1 MILTLIRRDRKL
13 KIVRGV
19 QLVGDIAVAVDAHV
33 IQLFLRCHAVVVH
46 IEVVADVFK
55 INQLHLVR
63 RHAVEGDDRC
73 TLRHDSGYLVQVVVK
88 GILPRLRVVGR
99 VKADVIGV
107 AQFHMYASG
116 LPHRGH
122 ICFLLAAAQH
132 SRQHH
137 RHSGRETLHKNLS
150 FVWVVGRRREFL
162 THLQNARAEAGLG
175 LDKAHQHPHV
185 HI

>member
-1 MILTLIRRDRKL
+1 M
-13 KIVRGV
+13 
-19 QLVGDIAVAVDAHV
+19 
-33 IQLFLRCHAVVVH
+33 
-46 IEVVADVFK
+46 
-55 INQLHLVR
+55 
-63 RHAVEGDDRC
+63 
-73 TLRHDSGYLVQVVVK
+73 QVVVK

-107 AQFHMYASG
+107 AQFHMYAGGGQVS

-137 RHSGRETLHKNLS
+137 RRSGRETLHKNLS

-175 LDKAHQHPHV
+175 LDKAHQHSHV